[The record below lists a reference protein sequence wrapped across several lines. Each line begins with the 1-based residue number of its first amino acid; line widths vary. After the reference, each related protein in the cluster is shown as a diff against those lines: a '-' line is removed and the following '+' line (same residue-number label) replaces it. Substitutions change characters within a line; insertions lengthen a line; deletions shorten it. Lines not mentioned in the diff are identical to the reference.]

1 MVVITSDE
9 RDVILDA
16 VRVMYTDLA
25 RQPDRE
31 FHFPKGRAALEFEG
45 YPDELL
51 DPLPRQAVASYAG
64 VSCPFR
70 ADVIREG
77 DVVLDV
83 GSGSGTDALI
93 AGELVGPDGEV
104 KGLDMTR
111 AMRQRLRENA
121 DRMGADNVRVLDGNA
136 ESIPLP
142 DASVDVVT
150 TNGVLNLVP
159 DKPKAV
165 TELHRVLRAGG
176 RVQVA
181 DIVLAETPSE
191 ACRREPELW
200 AECIVGAT
208 KEEEYLELFRE
219 AGFRDV
225 EVLSRLDYFAR
236 SPSEETRELAAS
248 LGAEAIVFRGR
259 KTEATDREPHRS

>member
-1 MVVITSDE
+1 MVIITSDDRE
-9 RDVILDA
+9 VILDA
-16 VRVMYTDLA
+16 VRRMYTDLA
-25 RQPDRE
+25 REPDRE
-31 FHFPKGRAALEFEG
+31 FHFPTGRDACEFEG

-51 DPLPRQAVASYAG
+51 EPVPPEAVASYAG

-77 DVVLDV
+77 DTVLDI
-83 GSGSGTDALI
+83 GSGSGTDVLI
-93 AGELVGPDGEV
+93 AAELVGPEGEV
-104 KGLDMTR
+104 AGLDLTR
-111 AMRQRLRENA
+111 AMRERLRENA
-121 DRMGADNVRVLDGNA
+121 GLMRADNVRTLDGNA

-159 DKPKAV
+159 DKPAAV
-165 TELHRVLRAGG
+165 AEIHRVLRSGG
-176 RVQVA
+176 RLQLA
-181 DIVLAETPSE
+181 DIVLAENPSD

-208 KEEEYLELFRE
+208 KEGEYLDLFRE
-219 AGFRDV
+219 AGFRDL

-236 SPSEETRELAAS
+236 SPAEKTRELAAS
-248 LGAEAIVFRGR
+248 LGAEAVVLRGR
-259 KTEATDREPHRS
+259 KPEEA

>member
-16 VRVMYTDLA
+16 VKMMYSDVA
-25 RQPDRE
+25 REPDRE
-31 FHFPKGRAALEFEG
+31 FHFPTGREALGFEG
-45 YPDELL
+45 YPEELL
-51 DPLPRQAVASYAG
+51 ERLPRRAVASYAG
-64 VSCPFR
+64 VSCPFD

-77 DVVLDV
+77 DTVLDV
-83 GSGSGTDALI
+83 GSGSGTDTLLASLM
-93 AGELVGPDGEV
+93 VGPEGEV
-104 KGLDMTR
+104 AGLDMTR
-111 AMRQRLRENA
+111 AMRELLRRNA
-121 DRMGADNVRVLDGNA
+121 ERMGAENVRVVDGDA

-165 TELHRVLRAGG
+165 GEIHRVLAPGG
-176 RVQVA
+176 RIQVA

-191 ACRREPELW
+191 ACRRKPELW

-208 KEEEYLELFRE
+208 KEETYLDHFRE
-219 AGFRDV
+219 AGFRDL
-225 EVLSRLDYFAR
+225 EVLSRLDYFSH
-236 SPSEETRELAAS
+236 SPSDETRELAAS
-248 LGAEAIVFRGR
+248 LGAEAVVFRGR
-259 KTEATDREPHRS
+259 KA